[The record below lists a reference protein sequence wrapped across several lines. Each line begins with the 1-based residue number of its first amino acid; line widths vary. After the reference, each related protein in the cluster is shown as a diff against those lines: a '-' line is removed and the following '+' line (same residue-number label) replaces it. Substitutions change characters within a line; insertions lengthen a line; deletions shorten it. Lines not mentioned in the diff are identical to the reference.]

1 MSNPERQHTVPKFYL
16 RGFAQYD
23 KIRVIDLQKRSIYLS
38 SVNKA
43 SIIKNFYT
51 IDQDT
56 DKFAFEK
63 ALGNV
68 EAAAAQAFNSVKM
81 GNWPLSL
88 EDRVSL
94 AVFMAISLLRGI
106 TFRNFLSQADG
117 FFTKLITEDSS
128 DHSIRSYLNNI
139 GSDSLSDGAI
149 STIRNTIADKGDL
162 GKIDANRHLA
172 HIPNLAARLAF
183 NILERK
189 WALATS
195 TDRNFLTGDNPLI
208 STRNTKVGLE
218 LCGVLHAE
226 NIAFPIS
233 RNQAIFTGP
242 MTNTTLALSS
252 CLDYRF
258 ECDTAFVNTLN
269 ETVFFSSSDRLYLHP
284 EDEALIP
291 NKELLLLHEPPAI
304 DFTSVRLPKKNQYRK

>member
-1 MSNPERQHTVPKFYL
+1 MNNPERQHTVPKFYL
-16 RGFAQYD
+16 RGFAQHD
-23 KIRVIDLQKRSIYLS
+23 KIRVIDLQKNSIYLS

-51 IDQDT
+51 IDQGT

-81 GNWPLSL
+81 GSWPLSL

-128 DHSIRSYLNNI
+128 DHSITSYLNNI
-139 GSDSLSDGAI
+139 GSDSLSEDTI
-149 STIRNTIADKGDL
+149 STIRNTIADEGDL
-162 GKIDANRHLA
+162 GIIDANRHLT
-172 HIPNLAARLAF
+172 HIPNLAVRLAF
-183 NILERK
+183 NILERN

-195 TDRNFLTGDNPLI
+195 TDRNFLTGDTPLI
-208 STRNTKVGLE
+208 STRNTKAGLE

-242 MTNTTLALSS
+242 VTNPTLALSS

-258 ECDTAFVNTLN
+258 DCDTAFADTLN
-269 ETVFFSSSDRLYLHP
+269 ETVLFSSFDRLYLHP
-284 EDEALIP
+284 EDEELIP
-291 NKELLLLHEPPAI
+291 DKELLLLHEPPAI
-304 DFTSVRLPKKNQYRK
+304 DFTSVRLPIMPHY

>member
-1 MSNPERQHTVPKFYL
+1 MNNPERQHTVPKFYL
-16 RGFAQYD
+16 RGFARYD
-23 KIRVIDLQKRSIYLS
+23 KIRVIDLQKRSIYLT

-51 IDQDT
+51 VDQYT
-56 DKFAFEK
+56 DNFVFEK
-63 ALGNV
+63 ALGSV
-68 EAAAAQAFNSVKM
+68 EAAAAQALNSVKM
-81 GNWPLSL
+81 GNWPLNL
-88 EDRVSL
+88 ENRVSL

-128 DHSIRSYLNNI
+128 DHSITRYLNNI
-139 GSDSLSDGAI
+139 GSDSLSEDAI
-149 STIRNTIADKGDL
+149 STIRNTIANEGGL

-172 HIPNLAARLAF
+172 HIPNLAVRLAF
-183 NILERK
+183 NILERT
-189 WALATS
+189 WSLATS
-195 TDRNFLTGDNPLI
+195 TDRNFLTGDTPLI
-208 STRNTKVGLE
+208 STRNTNVGLE

-242 MTNTTLALSS
+242 ITNPTLALSS
-252 CLDYRF
+252 CLDFRF
-258 ECDTAFVNTLN
+258 DCDTAFVNTLN

-284 EDEALIP
+284 EDEELIP
-291 NKELLLLHEPPAI
+291 NKELLLLHQPPAI
-304 DFTSVRLPKKNQYRK
+304 DFTSVRLPKTPRY